1 MPHLAF
7 IWACDAGRV
16 KRVLALVG
24 LLAVGLLLLLEPDSG
39 AVAVLEAATQPSTVA
54 TTTTTAPP
62 DPTSGDPSTTQTT
75 SSDATTATQGST
87 TTTTTEAQTALSGTF
102 VGEAVNTRFGEFQ
115 VQITVDNGVMTDIV
129 TLDEPGD
136 NRSIRINDEAIP
148 IYTEQAL
155 ELQSADFDAISGATV
170 TWQAWG
176 ESLESAVE
184 MAGLA

>member
-39 AVAVLEAATQPSTVA
+39 AVAVLEATTQPAAIA
-54 TTTTTAPP
+54 TTSTTAPP
-62 DPTSGDPSTTQTT
+62 DPTSGDPMTTHSTAP
-75 SSDATTATQGST
+75 DATTTQEST
-87 TTTTTEAQTALSGTF
+87 TATTTEVRTAASGTF

-115 VQITVDNGVMTDIV
+115 VQIIVDNGVMTDIV

-136 NRSIRINDEAIP
+136 NRSIRINRSAIP

-155 ELQSADFDAISGATV
+155 ELQSSDFDAISGATI

-176 ESLESAVE
+176 ASLASAVE
-184 MAGLA
+184 IAGIT